1 MVPLK
6 YAAYNYTFNTKDK
19 NGYEQRYMCC
29 TAKRRELIKD
39 QEVKLTD
46 IREEDKLNKKLF
58 LRTAEEKAKRSAERI
73 YVDEAVFDL
82 DTKKVVVS
90 QIRTLY
96 LNEDTKK
103 RMLTTPDA
111 TDRIDN
117 QGKVQWRAC

>member
-1 MVPLK
+1 M
-6 YAAYNYTFNTKDK
+6 
-19 NGYEQRYMCC
+19 
-29 TAKRRELIKD
+29 
-39 QEVKLTD
+39 
-46 IREEDKLNKKLF
+46 NKKLF

-90 QIRTLY
+90 QIWTLY

-103 RMLTTPDA
+103 RMLITPDA